1 LKLELTEKTG
11 QVQRFGAGQM
21 IFKEGTPGKI
31 MFLIKSGRV
40 KLTRDVMKDEKK
52 VTVTLGILSKNDYF
66 GEMAL
71 FDYGAR
77 SATATAMGEVIT
89 KVITHKDLE
98 AMIEESPRLAWLF
111 LKRMSERIRVTDNKI
126 ETLLVRE
133 KLSKKVHDELDLI
146 RYPEYLKQVT

>member
-1 LKLELTEKTG
+1 MKLDITEKTG
-11 QVQRFGAGQM
+11 QVQRFANGQV

-31 MFLIKSGRV
+31 MYLIKSGRV
-40 KLTRDVMKDEKK
+40 TLTRNVVEDKK
-52 VTVTLGILSKNDYF
+52 QVTVTLGILSKNDYF
-66 GEMAL
+66 GEMAI

-111 LKRMSERIRVTDNKI
+111 LKRMSERIRATDSKI
-126 ETLLVRE
+126 ESLLAKE
-133 KLSKKVHDELDLI
+133 KVNKEVHNELDQI